1 MPGLGGRDFKSSIN
15 ASSPPAEA
23 PTPTTG
29 KVLSAELCGSGSL
42 RDLTGPLAGLLVR
55 TRLALD
61 LAIISKTREAR
72 VRPEEKCHGWI
83 PYNGIISLAIRINV
97 SFARNHWMSHE
108 ARMALLDPEIST
120 PPPSLP
126 KHAQISYGSFP
137 PSNSSSAFAGH
148 RTPT

>member
-1 MPGLGGRDFKSSIN
+1 MPGLGGRDFSSSIN

-29 KVLSAELCGSGSL
+29 KVLSAELRGSASL

-72 VRPEEKCHGWI
+72 VRPEAKCRGWI
-83 PYNGIISLAIRINV
+83 PI
-97 SFARNHWMSHE
+97 
-108 ARMALLDPEIST
+108 MAL
-120 PPPSLP
+120 
-126 KHAQISYGSFP
+126 
-137 PSNSSSAFAGH
+137 
-148 RTPT
+148 

>member
-1 MPGLGGRDFKSSIN
+1 MPGLGGRDFSSSIN

-29 KVLSAELCGSGSL
+29 KVLSAELRGSASL

-72 VRPEEKCHGWI
+72 VRPEAKCRGWI
-83 PYNGIISLAIRINV
+83 PYNGIISLTIRLNM
-97 SFARNHWMSHE
+97 SFRRAV
-108 ARMALLDPEIST
+108 PEI
-120 PPPSLP
+120 
-126 KHAQISYGSFP
+126 IG
-137 PSNSSSAFAGH
+137 
-148 RTPT
+148 